1 MNGVWLY
8 LTDDDEAQK
17 MIAEYFFDCPKE
29 EEITNEMPTLQILN
43 GTSDF
48 SKLEEVVNKYKEKGY
63 NILKVGNTDTKV
75 KQTKVTNRTKQT
87 SEVQEQIKSIIK
99 DTAKIEKGKDNEDVD
114 FTITIGQD
122 Y

>member
-87 SEVQEQIKSIIK
+87 SEVQEQTKSIIK